1 VALQQTTRELW
12 AQQGPFEPYTIHGVP
27 QQNIPEIYI
36 KGAVW
41 NAQSTPPRYI
51 AQSSA
56 PEESGT
62 GTWFPIDFNEEHVC
76 WVEVRLQE
84 PAGSEAY
91 WQAFRIAG
99 EDLGLDITQGDVEI
113 HLQSTTLHSYR
124 ESVASSHL
132 SRASTPSIAS
142 VIRPRPSP
150 YQLGSR
156 DQEIAHSLAESLNIN
171 EPMSNTLTMEVPA
184 GTINPTTGHVDAD
197 DAALYRAI
205 GPDQPDPPSVSG
217 TERTTNIPFGWI
229 RPQGGGMPEPR
240 RYIYGGPP
248 AGPFG
253 PPGRGPPGGGPPGG
267 GPPGGGPPGGGPPG
281 GGPPRGGPF
290 GPPGGGPP
298 APIPVAPAVGG
309 RNDKLVGNTPLVFKG
324 ERSRAEEFITQWQL
338 YEGVNITNDLMRN
351 AYQRAML
358 FLTYIQGP
366 IVNEWVKGVNAWLR
380 GQIINQRWA
389 PHDERLWT
397 EVFDSFNRQ
406 FANVME
412 QEDAQAALAK
422 GLQLDKGDLDK
433 LITEFEQLVRHAGY
447 DVNQDL
453 VLRIF
458 TSALPNTMYE
468 YILRTLPQP
477 ATYEQWRAAA
487 IDQQRVYVHMR
498 NRADRFKTKK
508 PAPTNTWRPF
518 NSQWR
523 NPPRDK
529 NAMDTSPGRTRARVA
544 EAEDFLPGGNRYEQ
558 RVGGSREG
566 GYPRGPVQRDG
577 QRKVLTCFFCGKPGH
592 FARDCRQKQ
601 NNRGANSPPRNTQI
615 PTRARQVRQEDSNI
629 RVVDDRSVADDR
641 TPQQRANDW
650 LTSVANEHDDVKDIV
665 MQELWGKEDFQ
676 NA

>member
-12 AQQGPFEPYTIHGVP
+12 AQQGPFEHYTIHGVP

-41 NAQSTPPRYI
+41 NAQADPPRYV

-62 GTWFPIDFNEEHVC
+62 GTWFPVDFNEEHVC

-99 EDLGLDITQGDVEI
+99 QDLGLDITQGDVEL

-124 ESVASSHL
+124 ESVTSSHS
-132 SRASTPSIAS
+132 SRASTPSVPSI
-142 VIRPRPSP
+142 ILPRPSP
-150 YQLGSR
+150 HQPGSR
-156 DQEIAHSLAESLNIN
+156 DQEIAQTLAESLTIR

-184 GTINPTTGHVDAD
+184 GTINPVTGHVDAD
-197 DAALYRAI
+197 DAALFRAI

-217 TERTTNIPFGWI
+217 TERTTHVPFGWI
-229 RPQGGGMPEPR
+229 RPQGGRMPEPR
-240 RYIYGGPP
+240 RYIYGGGGGPP
-248 AGPFG
+248 GGNPPRGGPPGGPFG
-253 PPGRGPPGGGPPGG
+253 PPGGPFGPPGGGPPGG
-267 GPPGGGPPGGGPPG
+267 GPPAPI
-281 GGPPRGGPF
+281 
-290 GPPGGGPP
+290 PP
-298 APIPVAPAVGG
+298 APAVMGG
-309 RNDKLVGNTPLVFKG
+309 RNDKLVGNTPLIFKG
-324 ERSRAEEFITQWQL
+324 ERTRAEEFITQWQL

-366 IVNEWVKGVNAWLR
+366 TVNEWVKGVNAWLR
-380 GQIINQRWA
+380 GQIIHQGWA
-389 PHDERLWT
+389 PTDERLWA

-422 GLQLDKGDLDK
+422 GLQLEKGDLDK
-433 LITEFEQLVRHAGY
+433 LITEFEQLVRHANY
-447 DVNQDL
+447 DINQDL

-477 ATYEQWRAAA
+477 ATYEQWRSAA
-487 IDQQRVYVHMR
+487 IDQQKVYVHMR

-508 PAPTNTWRPF
+508 LPPITTWRPF
-518 NSQWR
+518 GNQWR
-523 NPPRDK
+523 NPQKDP

-592 FARDCRQKQ
+592 FARDCRQKR
-601 NNRGANSPPRNTQI
+601 NNQGPSGPPRNPQI
-615 PTRARQVRQEDSNI
+615 PTRARQVRQEESNI

-641 TPQQRANDW
+641 TPQQRATDW
-650 LTSVANEHDDVKDIV
+650 LTSVADEHDDVKDIV

>member
-12 AQQGPFEPYTIHGVP
+12 AQQGPFEHYTIHGVP
-27 QQNIPEIYI
+27 QQNIPDIYI

-41 NAQSTPPRYI
+41 NAQADPPRYV

-62 GTWFPIDFNEEHVC
+62 GTWFPVDFNEEHVC

-99 EDLGLDITQGDVEI
+99 QDLGLDITQGDVEL

-124 ESVASSHL
+124 ESVASSHS
-132 SRASTPSIAS
+132 SRESTPSVPSI
-142 VIRPRPSP
+142 ILPRPSP
-150 YQLGSR
+150 HQPGSR
-156 DQEIAHSLAESLNIN
+156 DQEIAHTLAESLTIH

-184 GTINPTTGHVDAD
+184 GTINPVTGHVDAD
-197 DAALYRAI
+197 DAALFRAI

-217 TERTTNIPFGWI
+217 TDRTTHVPFGWI
-229 RPQGGGMPEPR
+229 RPQGGRMPEPR
-240 RYIYGGPP
+240 RYIYGGVGPP
-248 AGPFG
+248 GGNPPRGGPPGGPFG
-253 PPGRGPPGGGPPGG
+253 PPGGPFGPPGGGPPGG
-267 GPPGGGPPGGGPPG
+267 GPPAPI
-281 GGPPRGGPF
+281 
-290 GPPGGGPP
+290 PP
-298 APIPVAPAVGG
+298 APAVMGG
-309 RNDKLVGNTPLVFKG
+309 RSDKLVGNTPLIFKG

-380 GQIINQRWA
+380 GQIIHQGWA
-389 PHDERLWT
+389 STDERLWA

-422 GLQLDKGDLDK
+422 GLQLEKGDLDK

-447 DVNQDL
+447 DINQDL

-468 YILRTLPQP
+468 YILRNLPQP
-477 ATYEQWRAAA
+477 ATYEQWRSAA
-487 IDQQRVYVHMR
+487 IDQQKVYVHMR

-508 PAPTNTWRPF
+508 LPPITTWRPF
-518 NSQWR
+518 GNQWR
-523 NPPRDK
+523 NPTKDP

-566 GYPRGPVQRDG
+566 GYPRGPVQKDG

-592 FARDCRQKQ
+592 FARDCRQKR
-601 NNRGANSPPRNTQI
+601 NNQGPSGPSRNYQA
-615 PTRARQVRQEDSNI
+615 PTRTRQIKQEESNI

-641 TPQQRANDW
+641 TPQQRATDW
-650 LTSVANEHDDVKDIV
+650 LTSVADEHDDVKDIV

>member
-12 AQQGPFEPYTIHGVP
+12 AQQGPFEHYTIHGVP

-41 NAQSTPPRYI
+41 NAQADPPRYV

-99 EDLGLDITQGDVEI
+99 QDLGLDITQGDVES
-113 HLQSTTLHSYR
+113 HLQATTLHSYR
-124 ESVASSHL
+124 ESIASSHS
-132 SRASTPSIAS
+132 SRASTPSVAS
-142 VIRPRPSP
+142 TIRPRPSP
-150 YQLGSR
+150 YQPGSR

-171 EPMSNTLTMEVPA
+171 DPMSNTLTMEVPA
-184 GTINPTTGHVDAD
+184 GTINPITGHVDAD
-197 DAALYRAI
+197 NAALFRAI
-205 GPDQPDPPSVSG
+205 GPDQPDPPSISG
-217 TERTTNIPFGWI
+217 TEGTTHVPFGWI
-229 RPQGGGMPEPR
+229 RPQGGGMPEHR
-240 RYIYGGPP
+240 RYIYGGGPP
-248 AGPFG
+248 PRGG
-253 PPGRGPPGGGPPGG
+253 PPGGPFGPPGGGPPGG

-281 GGPPRGGPF
+281 GGPPMPI
-290 GPPGGGPP
+290 PP
-298 APIPVAPAVGG
+298 APVVGGGG
-309 RNDKLVGNTPLVFKG
+309 RNDKLVGNTPLIFKG
-324 ERSRAEEFITQWQL
+324 ERNRAEEFITQWQL

-389 PHDERLWT
+389 PTDERLWV

-433 LITEFEQLVRHAGY
+433 LITEFEQLVRHARY

-453 VLRIF
+453 VLGIF
-458 TSALPNTMYE
+458 TSALPNAMYE

-477 ATYEQWRAAA
+477 ATYEQWRSAA

-498 NRADRFKTKK
+498 NRTDRFKTKK
-508 PAPTNTWRPF
+508 LPPITTWRPF
-518 NSQWR
+518 GNQWK
-523 NPPRDK
+523 NQRDP

-592 FARDCRQKQ
+592 FARDCRQKR
-601 NNRGANSPPRNTQI
+601 NNQGSSGPPRNAPI
-615 PTRARQVRQEDSNI
+615 PTRTRQVRQEDSNI

-641 TPQQRANDW
+641 TPQQRATDW
-650 LTSVANEHDDVKDIV
+650 LTSVADEHDDVKDIV

>member
-1 VALQQTTRELW
+1 VPSTR
-12 AQQGPFEPYTIHGVP
+12 
-27 QQNIPEIYI
+27 NI
-36 KGAVW
+36 
-41 NAQSTPPRYI
+41 
-51 AQSSA
+51 
-56 PEESGT
+56 
-62 GTWFPIDFNEEHVC
+62 NEERVC

-99 EDLGLDITQGDVEI
+99 QDLGLDITQGDVES
-113 HLQSTTLHSYR
+113 HLQATTLHSYR
-124 ESVASSHL
+124 ESIASSHS
-132 SRASTPSIAS
+132 SRASTPSVAS
-142 VIRPRPSP
+142 AIRPRPSP
-150 YQLGSR
+150 NHPGSR

-171 EPMSNTLTMEVPA
+171 DPMSNTLTMEVPA
-184 GTINPTTGHVDAD
+184 GTINPITGHVDAD
-197 DAALYRAI
+197 NAALFWAI
-205 GPDQPDPPSVSG
+205 GPDQPDPPSISG
-217 TERTTNIPFGWI
+217 TERTTHVPFGWI
-229 RPQGGGMPEPR
+229 RPQGGGMPGPR
-240 RYIYGGPP
+240 RYIY
-248 AGPFG
+248 
-253 PPGRGPPGGGPPGG
+253 GGGPPGG
-267 GPPGGGPPGGGPPG
+267 GPPGG
-281 GGPPRGGPF
+281 PF

-298 APIPVAPAVGG
+298 MPIPPAPAVGGGG
-309 RNDKLVGNTPLVFKG
+309 RNDKLVGNTPLIFKG
-324 ERSRAEEFITQWQL
+324 ERSKAEEFITQWQL

-366 IVNEWVKGVNAWLR
+366 VVNEWVKGVNAWLR
-380 GQIINQRWA
+380 GQIINQQWA
-389 PHDERLWT
+389 PTDERLWV
-397 EVFDSFNRQ
+397 EVFDSFNQQ

-422 GLQLDKGDLDK
+422 GLQLEKGDLDK

-447 DVNQDL
+447 DINQDL
-453 VLRIF
+453 VLQIF

-468 YILRTLPQP
+468 YILRNLRQP
-477 ATYEQWRAAA
+477 ATYEQWRSAA

-508 PAPTNTWRPF
+508 LPPITTWRPF
-518 NSQWR
+518 GNQWR
-523 NPPRDK
+523 TPPGNP

-566 GYPRGPVQRDG
+566 GYPRGPVQKDG

-592 FARDCRQKQ
+592 FARDCRQKR
-601 NNRGANSPPRNTQI
+601 NNQGPSGPPRNNQA
-615 PTRARQVRQEDSNI
+615 PMRARQIRQEESNI

-641 TPQQRANDW
+641 TPQQRATDW
-650 LTSVANEHDDVKDIV
+650 LTSVADEHDDVKDIV

>member
-12 AQQGPFEPYTIHGVP
+12 AQQGPFEHYTIHGVP

-41 NAQSTPPRYI
+41 NAQADPPRYV

-62 GTWFPIDFNEEHVC
+62 GTWFPVDFNEEHVC

-99 EDLGLDITQGDVEI
+99 QDLGLDITQGDVEL

-124 ESVASSHL
+124 ESVASSHS
-132 SRASTPSIAS
+132 SRASTPSVPSI
-142 VIRPRPSP
+142 ILPRPSP
-150 YQLGSR
+150 HQPGSR
-156 DQEIAHSLAESLNIN
+156 DQEIANTLAESLTIN

-184 GTINPTTGHVDAD
+184 GTINPVTGHVDAD

-217 TERTTNIPFGWI
+217 TDRTTHVPFGWI
-229 RPQGGGMPEPR
+229 RPQGGRMPEPR
-240 RYIYGGPP
+240 RYIYGGGGGPP
-248 AGPFG
+248 GGNPPRGGPPGGPFG
-253 PPGRGPPGGGPPGG
+253 PPGGPFGPPGGGPPGG
-267 GPPGGGPPGGGPPG
+267 GPPAPI
-281 GGPPRGGPF
+281 
-290 GPPGGGPP
+290 PP
-298 APIPVAPAVGG
+298 APVVMGG
-309 RNDKLVGNTPLVFKG
+309 RNDKLVGNTPLIFKG

-389 PHDERLWT
+389 PTDERLWI

-422 GLQLDKGDLDK
+422 GLQLEKGDLDK

-447 DVNQDL
+447 DINQDL

-468 YILRTLPQP
+468 YILRNLPQP
-477 ATYEQWRAAA
+477 ATYEQWRSAA

-508 PAPTNTWRPF
+508 LPPITTWRPF
-518 NSQWR
+518 GNQWR
-523 NPPRDK
+523 TPPGNP

-566 GYPRGPVQRDG
+566 GYPRGPVQKDG

-592 FARDCRQKQ
+592 FARDCRQKR
-601 NNRGANSPPRNTQI
+601 NNQGPSGPSRNYQT
-615 PTRARQVRQEDSNI
+615 PTRTRQIKQEESNI

-641 TPQQRANDW
+641 TPQQRATDW
-650 LTSVANEHDDVKDIV
+650 LTSVADEHDDVKDIV

>member
-12 AQQGPFEPYTIHGVP
+12 AQQGPFETYTIHGVP

-36 KGAVW
+36 KGAIW
-41 NAQSTPPRYI
+41 NAQADPPRYV

-62 GTWFPIDFNEEHVC
+62 GTWFPVDFNEEHVC

-99 EDLGLDITQGDVEI
+99 QDLGLDITQGDVEA
-113 HLQSTTLHSYR
+113 HLQTTTLTSYR
-124 ESVASSHL
+124 ESVASSHS
-132 SRASTPSIAS
+132 SRASTPSVPS
-142 VIRPRPSP
+142 DIRLRPSP
-150 YQLGSR
+150 YQPGSR
-156 DQEIAHSLAESLNIN
+156 DQEIAHTLAESLNIN
-171 EPMSNTLTMEVPA
+171 DPMSNTLTISAPA
-184 GTINPTTGHVDAD
+184 GTINQITGHVNDD
-197 DAALYRAI
+197 DAALFRAI
-205 GPDQPDPPSVSG
+205 GPDQPDPPSVGG
-217 TERTTNIPFGWI
+217 TDRTTQVPFGWI
-229 RPQGGGMPEPR
+229 RPQGGGMPDPR
-240 RYIYGGPP
+240 RYIYGG
-248 AGPFG
+248 GG
-253 PPGRGPPGGGPPGG
+253 PPGRGPPVGGPPGGPFGPPGGGPPGG
-267 GPPGGGPPGGGPPG
+267 GPPGGGPPAPI
-281 GGPPRGGPF
+281 
-290 GPPGGGPP
+290 PP
-298 APIPVAPAVGG
+298 APAVMGG
-309 RNDKLVGNTPLVFKG
+309 RSDKLVGNTPLIFKG

-380 GQIINQRWA
+380 GQIIHQRWA
-389 PHDERLWT
+389 PTDERLWA

-406 FANVME
+406 FANIME

-447 DVNQDL
+447 DINQDL

-477 ATYEQWRAAA
+477 ATYEQWWSAA
-487 IDQQRVYVHMR
+487 IDQQKVYVHMR

-508 PAPTNTWRPF
+508 LPPITTWRPF
-518 NSQWR
+518 GNQWR
-523 NPPRDK
+523 NPTKDP

-592 FARDCRQKQ
+592 FARDCRQKR
-601 NNRGANSPPRNTQI
+601 NNQGPSGPPRNTQV
-615 PTRARQVRQEDSNI
+615 PTRTRQIRQEESNI

-641 TPQQRANDW
+641 TPQQRATDW
-650 LTSVANEHDDVKDIV
+650 LTSVADEHDDVKDIV

>member
-12 AQQGPFEPYTIHGVP
+12 AQQGPFEHYTIHGVP

-41 NAQSTPPRYI
+41 NAQADPPRYV

-62 GTWFPIDFNEEHVC
+62 GTWFPVDFNEEHVC

-99 EDLGLDITQGDVEI
+99 QDLGLDITQADVET
-113 HLQSTTLHSYR
+113 HLQATTLQSYR
-124 ESVASSHL
+124 ESVASSHS
-132 SRASTPSIAS
+132 SRASTPSAPS
-142 VIRPRPSP
+142 VIHPRPSP
-150 YQLGSR
+150 HQPGSR
-156 DQEIAHSLAESLNIN
+156 DQEIARTLAESLNIN

-184 GTINPTTGHVDAD
+184 GTINPVTGHVDAD
-197 DAALYRAI
+197 DAALFRAI
-205 GPDQPDPPSVSG
+205 GPDQPDPPSVSE
-217 TERTTNIPFGWI
+217 TERTTHVPFGWL
-229 RPQGGGMPEPR
+229 RPQGGRMPEPR
-240 RYIYGGPP
+240 RYIYGG
-248 AGPFG
+248 
-253 PPGRGPPGGGPPGG
+253 GPPGGGPPGRPF
-267 GPPGGGPPGGGPPG
+267 GPP
-281 GGPPRGGPF
+281 GGPF

-298 APIPVAPAVGG
+298 MPIPPAPAVGGGG
-309 RNDKLVGNTPLVFKG
+309 RNDKLVGNTPLIFKG
-324 ERSRAEEFITQWQL
+324 ERSKAEEFITQWQL

-366 IVNEWVKGVNAWLR
+366 VVNEWVKGVNAWLR
-380 GQIINQRWA
+380 GQIIHQRWA
-389 PHDERLWT
+389 PTDERLWA

-406 FANVME
+406 FANIME

-447 DVNQDL
+447 DINQDL

-477 ATYEQWRAAA
+477 ATYEQWRSAA
-487 IDQQRVYVHMR
+487 IDQQKVYVHMR

-508 PAPTNTWRPF
+508 LPPITTWRPF
-518 NSQWR
+518 GNQWR
-523 NPPRDK
+523 NPTRDP

-592 FARDCRQKQ
+592 FARDCRQKR
-601 NNRGANSPPRNTQI
+601 NNQGPSGPPRSTQV
-615 PTRARQVRQEDSNI
+615 PTRTRQVRQEESNI

-641 TPQQRANDW
+641 TPQQRATDW
-650 LTSVANEHDDVKDIV
+650 LTGVADKHDDVKDIV

>member
-12 AQQGPFEPYTIHGVP
+12 AQQGPFEAYTIHGVP
-27 QQNIPEIYI
+27 QQNIPDIYI

-41 NAQSTPPRYI
+41 NAQADPPRYV

-62 GTWFPIDFNEEHVC
+62 GTWFPVDFNEEHVC

-99 EDLGLDITQGDVEI
+99 QDLGLDITQEDVET
-113 HLQSTTLHSYR
+113 HLQATTLNSYR
-124 ESVASSHL
+124 ESIASSHS
-132 SRASTPSIAS
+132 SRASTPSVPSI
-142 VIRPRPSP
+142 ILPRPSP
-150 YQLGSR
+150 YQPGSR
-156 DQEIAHSLAESLNIN
+156 DQEIAHTLAESLNIN

-184 GTINPTTGHVDAD
+184 GTINPVTGHVDAD
-197 DAALYRAI
+197 DAALFRAI

-217 TERTTNIPFGWI
+217 TDRTTHIPFGWI
-229 RPQGGGMPEPR
+229 RPQGGGMPDPR
-240 RYIYGGPP
+240 RYIYGG
-248 AGPFG
+248 GG
-253 PPGRGPPGGGPPGG
+253 PPGRGPPVGGPPGG
-267 GPPGGGPPGGGPPG
+267 PFGPLGGGPP
-281 GGPPRGGPF
+281 GGPF

-298 APIPVAPAVGG
+298 GGPPAPIPPAPVVGG
-309 RNDKLVGNTPLVFKG
+309 GGRSDKLVGNTPLIFKG
-324 ERSRAEEFITQWQL
+324 ERSKAEEFITQWQL

-380 GQIINQRWA
+380 GQIIHQRWA
-389 PHDERLWT
+389 PTDERLWV

-433 LITEFEQLVRHAGY
+433 LITEFEQLVRHAQY

-458 TSALPNTMYE
+458 TSALPNAMYE

-498 NRADRFKTKK
+498 NRTDRFKTKK
-508 PAPTNTWRPF
+508 LPPITTWRPF
-518 NSQWR
+518 GNQWK
-523 NPPRDK
+523 NPQRDP
-529 NAMDTSPGRTRARVA
+529 NAMDTSPGRTQARVA

-592 FARDCRQKQ
+592 FARDCRQKR
-601 NNRGANSPPRNTQI
+601 NNQGSNGPPRNNQV
-615 PTRARQVRQEDSNI
+615 PTRARQIRQEENNI

-650 LTSVANEHDDVKDIV
+650 LTSVADEHDDVKDIV

>member
-12 AQQGPFEPYTIHGVP
+12 AQQGPFEHYTIHGVP

-41 NAQSTPPRYI
+41 NAQANPPRYV

-62 GTWFPIDFNEEHVC
+62 GTWFPVDFNEEHVC

-99 EDLGLDITQGDVEI
+99 QDLGLDITQGDVEN
-113 HLQSTTLHSYR
+113 HLQATTLHSYR
-124 ESVASSHL
+124 ESIASSHS
-132 SRASTPSIAS
+132 SRASTPSVAS
-142 VIRPRPSP
+142 AIRPRPSP
-150 YQLGSR
+150 YQPGSR

-171 EPMSNTLTMEVPA
+171 DPMSNTLTMEVPA
-184 GTINPTTGHVDAD
+184 GTINPVTGHVDAD
-197 DAALYRAI
+197 DAALFRAI
-205 GPDQPDPPSVSG
+205 GPDQPDPPSISG
-217 TERTTNIPFGWI
+217 TEGTTHVPFGWI

-240 RYIYGGPP
+240 RYIYGG
-248 AGPFG
+248 
-253 PPGRGPPGGGPPGG
+253 GPPGGGPPGG
-267 GPPGGGPPGGGPPG
+267 GPPMPL
-281 GGPPRGGPF
+281 
-290 GPPGGGPP
+290 PP
-298 APIPVAPAVGG
+298 APAIGGGG
-309 RNDKLVGNTPLVFKG
+309 RNDKLVGNTPLIFKG
-324 ERSRAEEFITQWQL
+324 ERSKAEEFITQWQL

-389 PHDERLWT
+389 PTDERLWV

-422 GLQLDKGDLDK
+422 GLQLEKGDLDK

-447 DVNQDL
+447 DINQDL

-468 YILRTLPQP
+468 YILRTLRQP
-477 ATYEQWRAAA
+477 ATYEQWRTAA
-487 IDQQRVYVHMR
+487 IDQQKVYVHMR

-508 PAPTNTWRPF
+508 LPPITTWRPF
-518 NSQWR
+518 GNQWK
-523 NPPRDK
+523 NPQQNP

-544 EAEDFLPGGNRYEQ
+544 EADDFLPGGNRYEQ

-566 GYPRGPVQRDG
+566 GYPRGPVQKDG

-592 FARDCRQKQ
+592 FARDCRQKR
-601 NNRGANSPPRNTQI
+601 NNQGPSGPPRNTQ
-615 PTRARQVRQEDSNI
+615 PMRARQICQEESNI

-641 TPQQRANDW
+641 TPQQCANDW
-650 LTSVANEHDDVKDIV
+650 LTSVADEHDDVKDIV

>member
-12 AQQGPFEPYTIHGVP
+12 AQQGPFEHYTIHGVP
-27 QQNIPEIYI
+27 QQNIPGIYI

-41 NAQSTPPRYI
+41 NAQADPPRYV

-62 GTWFPIDFNEEHVC
+62 GTWFPVDFNEEHVC

-99 EDLGLDITQGDVEI
+99 QDLGLDITQGDVEL

-124 ESVASSHL
+124 ESVASSHS
-132 SRASTPSIAS
+132 SRASTPSEPSI
-142 VIRPRPSP
+142 ILPRPSP
-150 YQLGSR
+150 HQPGSR
-156 DQEIAHSLAESLNIN
+156 DQEIAHTLAESLTIH

-184 GTINPTTGHVDAD
+184 GTINPVTGHVDAD
-197 DAALYRAI
+197 DAALFRAI

-217 TERTTNIPFGWI
+217 TDRTTHVPFGWI
-229 RPQGGGMPEPR
+229 RPQGGRMPEPR
-240 RYIYGGPP
+240 RYIYG
-248 AGPFG
+248 
-253 PPGRGPPGGGPPGG
+253 GGGPPGG
-267 GPPGGGPPGGGPPG
+267 GPPGGPFRPPGGGPP
-281 GGPPRGGPF
+281 GGPF

-298 APIPVAPAVGG
+298 APIPPAPVVAGG
-309 RNDKLVGNTPLVFKG
+309 RNDKLVGNTPLIFKG

-389 PHDERLWT
+389 PTDERLWI

-422 GLQLDKGDLDK
+422 GLQLEKGDLDK

-447 DVNQDL
+447 DINQDL

-468 YILRTLPQP
+468 YILRNLPQP
-477 ATYEQWRAAA
+477 ATYEQWRSAA

-508 PAPTNTWRPF
+508 LPPITTWRPF
-518 NSQWR
+518 GNQWR
-523 NPPRDK
+523 TPPGNP

-566 GYPRGPVQRDG
+566 GYPRGPVQKDG

-592 FARDCRQKQ
+592 FARDCRQKR
-601 NNRGANSPPRNTQI
+601 NNQGPSGPSRNTQA
-615 PTRARQVRQEDSNI
+615 PMRARQIRQEESNI

-641 TPQQRANDW
+641 TPQQRATDW
-650 LTSVANEHDDVKDIV
+650 LTSVADEHDDVKDIV

>member
-12 AQQGPFEPYTIHGVP
+12 AQQGPFETYTIHGVP
-27 QQNIPEIYI
+27 QQNIPEVYL
-36 KGAVW
+36 KGAIW
-41 NAQSTPPRYI
+41 NAQADPPRYV

-62 GTWFPIDFNEEHVC
+62 GTWFPVDFNEEHVC

-99 EDLGLDITQGDVEI
+99 QDLGLDITQGDVEA
-113 HLQSTTLHSYR
+113 HLQTTTLNSYR
-124 ESVASSHL
+124 ESVASSHS
-132 SRASTPSIAS
+132 SRASTPSVPS

-150 YQLGSR
+150 YQPGSR
-156 DQEIAHSLAESLNIN
+156 DQEIAHTLAESLNIN
-171 EPMSNTLTMEVPA
+171 DPMSNTLTMEVPA
-184 GTINPTTGHVDAD
+184 GTINPVTGHVNDD
-197 DAALYRAI
+197 DAALFRAI
-205 GPDQPDPPSVSG
+205 GPDQPDPPSVGG
-217 TERTTNIPFGWI
+217 TDRTTHVPFGWI
-229 RPQGGGMPEPR
+229 RPQGGRMPEPR
-240 RYIYGGPP
+240 RYIYGG
-248 AGPFG
+248 GG
-253 PPGRGPPGGGPPGG
+253 PPGGPFGPPGGGPPG
-267 GPPGGGPPGGGPPG
+267 
-281 GGPPRGGPF
+281 RPF

-298 APIPVAPAVGG
+298 APIPPAPVVMGG
-309 RNDKLVGNTPLVFKG
+309 RNDKLVGNTPLIFKG

-389 PHDERLWT
+389 PTDERLWI

-422 GLQLDKGDLDK
+422 GLQLEKGDLDK

-447 DVNQDL
+447 DINQDL

-468 YILRTLPQP
+468 YILRNLPQP
-477 ATYEQWRAAA
+477 ATYEQWRSAA

-508 PAPTNTWRPF
+508 LPPITTWRPF
-518 NSQWR
+518 GNQWR
-523 NPPRDK
+523 TPAGNP

-566 GYPRGPVQRDG
+566 GYPRGPVQKDG

-592 FARDCRQKQ
+592 FARDCRQKR
-601 NNRGANSPPRNTQI
+601 NNQGPSGPSRNTQA
-615 PTRARQVRQEDSNI
+615 PMRARQIRQEESNI

-641 TPQQRANDW
+641 TPQQRATDW
-650 LTSVANEHDDVKDIV
+650 LTSVADEHDDVKDIV

>member
-12 AQQGPFEPYTIHGVP
+12 AQQGPFEQYTIHGVP
-27 QQNIPEIYI
+27 QQNIPAIYI

-41 NAQSTPPRYI
+41 NAQADPPRYI

-62 GTWFPIDFNEEHVC
+62 GTWFPVDFNEEHVC

-99 EDLGLDITQGDVEI
+99 QDLGLDITQGDVET
-113 HLQSTTLHSYR
+113 HLQDTTLNSYR
-124 ESVASSHL
+124 ESVASSHS
-132 SRASTPSIAS
+132 SRASTPSVAS
-142 VIRPRPSP
+142 AIRPRPSP
-150 YQLGSR
+150 YQPGSR

-171 EPMSNTLTMEVPA
+171 DPMSNTLTMEVPA
-184 GTINPTTGHVDAD
+184 GTINPVTGHVDAD
-197 DAALYRAI
+197 EAALFQAI
-205 GPDQPDPPSVSG
+205 GPDQPDPPSVGG
-217 TERTTNIPFGWI
+217 TDHTTHVPFGWI
-229 RPQGGGMPEPR
+229 RPQSGRMPEPG
-240 RYIYGGPP
+240 RYIYGGE
-248 AGPFG
+248 GG
-253 PPGRGPPGGGPPGG
+253 PPGGGPPRRGPPGGPFRPPGGPFGPPGGGPPGG
-267 GPPGGGPPGGGPPG
+267 GPPVPI
-281 GGPPRGGPF
+281 
-290 GPPGGGPP
+290 PP
-298 APIPVAPAVGG
+298 APATGG
-309 RNDKLVGNTPLVFKG
+309 RSDKLVGNTPLIFKG

-380 GQIINQRWA
+380 GQIIHQRWA
-389 PHDERLWT
+389 PTDERLWV

-406 FANVME
+406 FANIME

-447 DVNQDL
+447 DINQDL

-477 ATYEQWRAAA
+477 ATYEQWRSAA
-487 IDQQRVYVHMR
+487 IDQQKVYVHMR
-498 NRADRFKTKK
+498 NRADHFKTKK
-508 PAPTNTWRPF
+508 LPPITTWRPF
-518 NSQWR
+518 GNQWR
-523 NPPRDK
+523 NPTRDP

-558 RVGGSREG
+558 RVGGSRER
-566 GYPRGPVQRDG
+566 GYPRGPVQKDG

-592 FARDCRQKQ
+592 FARDCRQKR
-601 NNRGANSPPRNTQI
+601 NNQGPSGPPRNNQA
-615 PTRARQVRQEDSNI
+615 PMRARQIRQEESNI

-641 TPQQRANDW
+641 TPQQRATDW
-650 LTSVANEHDDVKDIV
+650 LTSVADEHDDVKDIV

>member
-1 VALQQTTRELW
+1 VALQQTTQELW

-41 NAQSTPPRYI
+41 NAQADPPRYV

-62 GTWFPIDFNEEHVC
+62 GTWFPVDFNEEHVC
-76 WVEVRLQE
+76 WVEVRLLE
-84 PAGSEAY
+84 PAGIEAY

-99 EDLGLDITQGDVEI
+99 QDLGLDITQGDVEA
-113 HLQSTTLHSYR
+113 HLQTTTLTSYR
-124 ESVASSHL
+124 ESVASSHS
-132 SRASTPSIAS
+132 SRASTPSVPS
-142 VIRPRPSP
+142 DIRLRPSP
-150 YQLGSR
+150 YQPGSR
-156 DQEIAHSLAESLNIN
+156 DQEIAHTLAESLTIN
-171 EPMSNTLTMEVPA
+171 DPMSNTLTMEVPA
-184 GTINPTTGHVDAD
+184 GTINPTTGHVNDD
-197 DAALYRAI
+197 DAALFRAI
-205 GPDQPDPPSVSG
+205 GPDQPDPPSVGG
-217 TERTTNIPFGWI
+217 TDHTTHVPFGWI
-229 RPQGGGMPEPR
+229 RPQSGRMPEPR
-240 RYIYGGPP
+240 RYIYGGGGGPP
-248 AGPFG
+248 QGG
-253 PPGRGPPGGGPPGG
+253 PPGGPFRPPGGGPFGPPGGGPPGG
-267 GPPGGGPPGGGPPG
+267 GPPMPI
-281 GGPPRGGPF
+281 
-290 GPPGGGPP
+290 PP
-298 APIPVAPAVGG
+298 APAMGG
-309 RNDKLVGNTPLVFKG
+309 RSDKLVGNTPLIFKG

-389 PHDERLWT
+389 PTDERLWI

-422 GLQLDKGDLDK
+422 GLQLEKGDLDK

-447 DVNQDL
+447 DINQDL

-477 ATYEQWRAAA
+477 ATYEQWRTAA

-508 PAPTNTWRPF
+508 LPPITTWRPF
-518 NSQWR
+518 GNQWK
-523 NPPRDK
+523 NPQRGPND
-529 NAMDTSPGRTRARVA
+529 MDTSPGQTRARVA

-566 GYPRGPVQRDG
+566 GYPRGPVQKDG

-592 FARDCRQKQ
+592 FARDCRQKR
-601 NNRGANSPPRNTQI
+601 NNQGPSGPPRNTQM
-615 PTRARQVRQEDSNI
+615 PMRARQIRQEESNI

-650 LTSVANEHDDVKDIV
+650 LTGVADEHDDVKDIV

>member
-12 AQQGPFEPYTIHGVP
+12 AQQGPFEQYTIHGVP

-41 NAQSTPPRYI
+41 NAQANPPRYV

-62 GTWFPIDFNEEHVC
+62 GTWFPVDFNEEHVC

-91 WQAFRIAG
+91 WQVFRIAG
-99 EDLGLDITQGDVEI
+99 QDLGLDITQEDVET
-113 HLQSTTLHSYR
+113 HLQTTTLNSYR
-124 ESVASSHL
+124 ESVASSHS
-132 SRASTPSIAS
+132 SRASTPSEPSI
-142 VIRPRPSP
+142 IRARPSP
-150 YQLGSR
+150 FLPGSR
-156 DQEIAHSLAESLNIN
+156 DQEIAASLAESLNIDAR
-171 EPMSNTLTMEVPA
+171 MSNTLTMEVPA
-184 GTINPTTGHVDAD
+184 GTINPTTGHVDDD
-197 DAALYRAI
+197 DAALFRAI
-205 GPDQPDPPSVSG
+205 GPDQPDPPSIGG
-217 TERTTNIPFGWI
+217 TDRTTHVPFGWI
-229 RPQGGGMPEPR
+229 RPQGGGMPEHR
-240 RYIYGGPP
+240 RYIYGGLPG
-248 AGPFG
+248 GPFG
-253 PPGRGPPGGGPPGG
+253 PPGRGPPGGGPPM
-267 GPPGGGPPGGGPPG
+267 PI
-281 GGPPRGGPF
+281 
-290 GPPGGGPP
+290 PP
-298 APIPVAPAVGG
+298 APIIPGG
-309 RNDKLVGNTPLVFKG
+309 RNDKLVGNTPLIFKG
-324 ERSRAEEFITQWQL
+324 DRSRAEEFITQWQL

-366 IVNEWVKGVNAWLR
+366 VVNEWVKGVNAWLR
-380 GQIINQRWA
+380 GQIIHQRWA
-389 PHDERLWT
+389 PTDERLWV
-397 EVFDSFNRQ
+397 EVFNSFNRQ
-406 FANVME
+406 FANIME

-422 GLQLDKGDLDK
+422 GLQLERGDLDK
-433 LITEFEQLVRHAGY
+433 LVTEFEQLVRHAGY
-447 DVNQDL
+447 DINQDL

-477 ATYEQWRAAA
+477 ATYEQWRTAA
-487 IDQQRVYVHMR
+487 IDQQRVYVHMK

-508 PAPTNTWRPF
+508 MPPITTWRPF
-518 NSQWR
+518 NNQWK
-523 NPPRDK
+523 NPQRDP
-529 NAMDTSPGRTRARVA
+529 NAMDTSPGRTRAQVA

-592 FARDCRQKQ
+592 FARDCRQKR
-601 NNRGANSPPRNTQI
+601 NNQGPSGPPRNTQI
-615 PTRARQVRQEDSNI
+615 PTRTRQIRQEESNI

-641 TPQQRANDW
+641 TPQQRATDW
-650 LTSVANEHDDVKDIV
+650 LTSVADEHDDVKDIV

>member
-12 AQQGPFEPYTIHGVP
+12 AQQGPFEHYTIHGVP

-41 NAQSTPPRYI
+41 NAQADPPRYV

-62 GTWFPIDFNEEHVC
+62 GTWFPVDFNEEHVC

-99 EDLGLDITQGDVEI
+99 QDLGLDITQGDVEL

-124 ESVASSHL
+124 ESVASSHS
-132 SRASTPSIAS
+132 SRASTPSVPSI
-142 VIRPRPSP
+142 ILPRPSP
-150 YQLGSR
+150 HQPGSR
-156 DQEIAHSLAESLNIN
+156 DQEIARTLAESLTIHD
-171 EPMSNTLTMEVPA
+171 PMSNTLTMEVPA
-184 GTINPTTGHVDAD
+184 GTINPVTGHVNAD
-197 DAALYRAI
+197 DAALFRAI
-205 GPDQPDPPSVSG
+205 GPDQPDPPSISG
-217 TERTTNIPFGWI
+217 TDRTTHVPFGWI
-229 RPQGGGMPEPR
+229 RPQGGRMPEPG
-240 RYIYGGPP
+240 RYIYGG
-248 AGPFG
+248 GGG
-253 PPGRGPPGGGPPGG
+253 PPGGGPPQGGPPGGPFRPPGIPFGPPGGGPPGG
-267 GPPGGGPPGGGPPG
+267 GPPAPI
-281 GGPPRGGPF
+281 
-290 GPPGGGPP
+290 PP
-298 APIPVAPAVGG
+298 APAVMGG
-309 RNDKLVGNTPLVFKG
+309 RNDKLVGNTPLIFKG
-324 ERSRAEEFITQWQL
+324 ERSKAEEFITQWQL

-366 IVNEWVKGVNAWLR
+366 VVNEWVKGVNAWLR
-380 GQIINQRWA
+380 GQIIHEGWA
-389 PHDERLWT
+389 PTDERLWA

-422 GLQLDKGDLDK
+422 GLQLEKGDLDK

-447 DVNQDL
+447 DINQDL

-468 YILRTLPQP
+468 YILRNLPQP
-477 ATYEQWRAAA
+477 ATYEQWRSAA
-487 IDQQRVYVHMR
+487 IDQQKVYVHMR

-508 PAPTNTWRPF
+508 LPPITTWRPF
-518 NSQWR
+518 GNQWR
-523 NPPRDK
+523 NPTKDP

-592 FARDCRQKQ
+592 FARDCRQKR
-601 NNRGANSPPRNTQI
+601 NNQGPSGPPRNTQV
-615 PTRARQVRQEDSNI
+615 PTRARQVRQEESNI

-641 TPQQRANDW
+641 TPQQRATDW
-650 LTSVANEHDDVKDIV
+650 LTSVADEHDDVKDIV

>member
-12 AQQGPFEPYTIHGVP
+12 AQQGPFEHYTIHGVP
-27 QQNIPEIYI
+27 QQNIPAIYI

-41 NAQSTPPRYI
+41 NAQADPPRYV

-62 GTWFPIDFNEEHVC
+62 GTWFPVDFNEEHVC

-99 EDLGLDITQGDVEI
+99 QDLGLDITQGDVEL

-124 ESVASSHL
+124 ESVASSHS
-132 SRASTPSIAS
+132 SRASTPSVPSI
-142 VIRPRPSP
+142 ILPRPSP
-150 YQLGSR
+150 HQPGSR
-156 DQEIAHSLAESLNIN
+156 DQEIAHTLAESLTIH

-184 GTINPTTGHVDAD
+184 GTINPVTGHVDAD
-197 DAALYRAI
+197 DAALFRAI

-217 TERTTNIPFGWI
+217 TDRTTHVPFGWI
-229 RPQGGGMPEPR
+229 RPQGGRMPEPR
-240 RYIYGGPP
+240 RYIYGG
-248 AGPFG
+248 GGG
-253 PPGRGPPGGGPPGG
+253 PPGGNPPRGGPPGGPFGPPGGGPPGG
-267 GPPGGGPPGGGPPG
+267 GPPAPI
-281 GGPPRGGPF
+281 
-290 GPPGGGPP
+290 PP
-298 APIPVAPAVGG
+298 APAVMGG
-309 RNDKLVGNTPLVFKG
+309 RNDKLVGNTPLIFKG
-324 ERSRAEEFITQWQL
+324 ERSKAEEFITQWQL

-380 GQIINQRWA
+380 GQIIHQGWA
-389 PHDERLWT
+389 PTDERLWA

-433 LITEFEQLVRHAGY
+433 LITEFEQLVRHANY
-447 DVNQDL
+447 DINQDL

-477 ATYEQWRAAA
+477 ATYEQWRSAA
-487 IDQQRVYVHMR
+487 IDQQKVYVHMR

-508 PAPTNTWRPF
+508 LPPVTTWRPF
-518 NSQWR
+518 GNQWR
-523 NPPRDK
+523 NPQKDP

-601 NNRGANSPPRNTQI
+601 NNRVSNGPPRNTQI
-615 PTRARQVRQEDSNI
+615 PTRTRQVRQEDSNI

-641 TPQQRANDW
+641 TPQQRATDW
-650 LTSVANEHDDVKDIV
+650 LTSVADEHDDVKDIV

>member
-12 AQQGPFEPYTIHGVP
+12 AQQGPFEHYTIHGVP

-36 KGAVW
+36 KGTVW
-41 NAQSTPPRYI
+41 NAQADPPRYV

-62 GTWFPIDFNEEHVC
+62 GTWFPVDFNEEHVC

-99 EDLGLDITQGDVEI
+99 QDLGLDITQGDVET
-113 HLQSTTLHSYR
+113 HLQTTTLNSYR
-124 ESVASSHL
+124 ESVASSHS
-132 SRASTPSIAS
+132 SRASTPSEPSI
-142 VIRPRPSP
+142 IRLRPSP
-150 YQLGSR
+150 YQPGSR
-156 DQEIAHSLAESLNIN
+156 DQEIAHTLAESLNIN
-171 EPMSNTLTMEVPA
+171 EPMSNTLTMEAPA
-184 GTINPTTGHVDAD
+184 GTINPITGHVDAD
-197 DAALYRAI
+197 DAALFRAI

-217 TERTTNIPFGWI
+217 TERTTHIPFGWI
-229 RPQGGGMPEPR
+229 RPQGGGMPDPR
-240 RYIYGGPP
+240 RYIYGG
-248 AGPFG
+248 GG
-253 PPGRGPPGGGPPGG
+253 PPGRGPPAGGPP
-267 GPPGGGPPGGGPPG
+267 
-281 GGPPRGGPF
+281 GGPF

-298 APIPVAPAVGG
+298 GGPFGPPGGPPAPIPPAPVVGG
-309 RNDKLVGNTPLVFKG
+309 GGRSDKLVGNTPLIFKG

-338 YEGVNITNDLMRN
+338 YEGVNITNELMRN

-389 PHDERLWT
+389 PTDERLWT

-433 LITEFEQLVRHAGY
+433 LITEFEQLVRHARY

-458 TSALPNTMYE
+458 TSALPNAMYE

-498 NRADRFKTKK
+498 NRTDRFKTKK
-508 PAPTNTWRPF
+508 LPPVTTWRPF
-518 NSQWR
+518 GNQWK
-523 NPPRDK
+523 NPQRDP

-558 RVGGSREG
+558 QVGGSREG

-601 NNRGANSPPRNTQI
+601 NNRGSNGPPRNAQI
-615 PTRARQVRQEDSNI
+615 PTRTRQVRQEDSNI

-641 TPQQRANDW
+641 TPQQRATDW
-650 LTSVANEHDDVKDIV
+650 LTSVADEHDDVKDIV

>member
-36 KGAVW
+36 KGAIW
-41 NAQSTPPRYI
+41 NAQADPPRYV

-62 GTWFPIDFNEEHVC
+62 GTWFPVDFNEEHVC

-99 EDLGLDITQGDVEI
+99 QDLGLDITQGDVEE
-113 HLQSTTLHSYR
+113 HLQATTLHSYR
-124 ESVASSHL
+124 ESIASSHS
-132 SRASTPSIAS
+132 SRASTPSVAS

-150 YQLGSR
+150 NHPGSR
-156 DQEIAHSLAESLNIN
+156 DQEIARSLAESLNIN
-171 EPMSNTLTMEVPA
+171 DPMSNTLTMEVPA
-184 GTINPTTGHVDAD
+184 GTINPVTGHVDAD
-197 DAALYRAI
+197 DAALFRAI
-205 GPDQPDPPSVSG
+205 GPDQPDPPSISG
-217 TERTTNIPFGWI
+217 TEGTTHVPFGWI
-229 RPQGGGMPEPR
+229 RPQGGGMPGPR
-240 RYIYGGPP
+240 RYIYGG
-248 AGPFG
+248 G
-253 PPGRGPPGGGPPGG
+253 PPPPGGGPP
-267 GPPGGGPPGGGPPG
+267 
-281 GGPPRGGPF
+281 GGPF

-298 APIPVAPAVGG
+298 MPIPPAPVVGGGG
-309 RNDKLVGNTPLVFKG
+309 RNDKLVGNTPLIFKG
-324 ERSRAEEFITQWQL
+324 ERSKAEEFITQWQL

-389 PHDERLWT
+389 PTDERLWV

-422 GLQLDKGDLDK
+422 GLQLEKGDLDK

-447 DVNQDL
+447 DINQDL

-468 YILRTLPQP
+468 YILRNLRQP
-477 ATYEQWRAAA
+477 ATYEQWRSAA

-508 PAPTNTWRPF
+508 LPPITTWRPF
-518 NSQWR
+518 GNQWR
-523 NPPRDK
+523 TPPGNP

-566 GYPRGPVQRDG
+566 GYPRGPVQKDG

-592 FARDCRQKQ
+592 FARDCRQKR
-601 NNRGANSPPRNTQI
+601 NNQGPSGPPRNNQA
-615 PTRARQVRQEDSNI
+615 PMRARQIRQEESNI

-641 TPQQRANDW
+641 TPQQRATDW
-650 LTSVANEHDDVKDIV
+650 LTSVADEHDDVKDIV

>member
-12 AQQGPFEPYTIHGVP
+12 AQQGPFEHYTIHGVP

-41 NAQSTPPRYI
+41 NAQADPPRYV

-62 GTWFPIDFNEEHVC
+62 GTWFPVDFNEEHVC

-99 EDLGLDITQGDVEI
+99 QDLGLDITQGDVEL

-124 ESVASSHL
+124 ESVTSSHS
-132 SRASTPSIAS
+132 SRASTPSVPSI
-142 VIRPRPSP
+142 ILPRPSP
-150 YQLGSR
+150 HQPGSR
-156 DQEIAHSLAESLNIN
+156 DQEIAHTLAESLTIHD
-171 EPMSNTLTMEVPA
+171 PMSNTLTVEVPA
-184 GTINPTTGHVDAD
+184 GTINPVTGHVDAD
-197 DAALYRAI
+197 DAALFRAI

-217 TERTTNIPFGWI
+217 TDRTTHIPFGWL
-229 RPQGGGMPEPR
+229 RPQSGRMPEPR
-240 RYIYGGPP
+240 RYIYGGGGPP
-248 AGPFG
+248 GGNPPRGGPPGGPFG
-253 PPGRGPPGGGPPGG
+253 PPGGPFGPPGGGPPGG
-267 GPPGGGPPGGGPPG
+267 GPPAPI
-281 GGPPRGGPF
+281 
-290 GPPGGGPP
+290 PP
-298 APIPVAPAVGG
+298 APAVMGG
-309 RNDKLVGNTPLVFKG
+309 RSDKLVGNTPLIFKG
-324 ERSRAEEFITQWQL
+324 ERSKAEEFITQWQL

-380 GQIINQRWA
+380 GQIIHQGWA
-389 PHDERLWT
+389 PTDERLWA

-412 QEDAQAALAK
+412 QEEAQAALAK
-422 GLQLDKGDLDK
+422 GLQLEKGDLDK

-447 DVNQDL
+447 DINQDL

-468 YILRTLPQP
+468 YILRNLPQP
-477 ATYEQWRAAA
+477 ATYEQWRSAA
-487 IDQQRVYVHMR
+487 IDQQKVYVHMR

-508 PAPTNTWRPF
+508 LPPITTWRPF
-518 NSQWR
+518 GNQWR
-523 NPPRDK
+523 NPTKDP

-592 FARDCRQKQ
+592 FARDCRQKR
-601 NNRGANSPPRNTQI
+601 NNQSPSGPPRNTQV
-615 PTRARQVRQEDSNI
+615 PTRARQVRQEESNI

-641 TPQQRANDW
+641 TPQQRATDW
-650 LTSVANEHDDVKDIV
+650 LTSVADKHDDVKDIV

>member
-1 VALQQTTRELW
+1 
-12 AQQGPFEPYTIHGVP
+12 
-27 QQNIPEIYI
+27 
-36 KGAVW
+36 
-41 NAQSTPPRYI
+41 
-51 AQSSA
+51 
-56 PEESGT
+56 
-62 GTWFPIDFNEEHVC
+62 VC

-99 EDLGLDITQGDVEI
+99 QDLGLDITQGDVEA
-113 HLQSTTLHSYR
+113 HLQTTTLTSYR
-124 ESVASSHL
+124 ESVASSHS
-132 SRASTPSIAS
+132 SRASTPSVPS
-142 VIRPRPSP
+142 DIRPRPSP
-150 YQLGSR
+150 YQPGSR
-156 DQEIAHSLAESLNIN
+156 DQEIARTLAESLNIDD
-171 EPMSNTLTMEVPA
+171 PMSNTLTINAPA
-184 GTINPTTGHVDAD
+184 GTINQITGHVNDD
-197 DAALYRAI
+197 DAALFRAI
-205 GPDQPDPPSVSG
+205 GPGQPDPPSVGG
-217 TERTTNIPFGWI
+217 TDRTTHVPFGWI
-229 RPQGGGMPEPR
+229 RPQGERMPEPR
-240 RYIYGGPP
+240 RYIYGGGGPP
-248 AGPFG
+248 GGNPPRGGPPGGPFG
-253 PPGRGPPGGGPPGG
+253 PPGGPFGPPGGGPPGG
-267 GPPGGGPPGGGPPG
+267 GPPAPI
-281 GGPPRGGPF
+281 
-290 GPPGGGPP
+290 PP
-298 APIPVAPAVGG
+298 APAVMGG
-309 RNDKLVGNTPLVFKG
+309 RSDKLVGNTPLIFKG

-358 FLTYIQGP
+358 FLTYIHGP

-380 GQIINQRWA
+380 GQIIHQRWA
-389 PHDERLWT
+389 PTDERLWA

-433 LITEFEQLVRHAGY
+433 LITEFEQLVRHTGY
-447 DVNQDL
+447 DINQDL

-477 ATYEQWRAAA
+477 ATYEQWRSAA
-487 IDQQRVYVHMR
+487 IDQQKVYVHMR

-508 PAPTNTWRPF
+508 LPPITTWRPF
-518 NSQWR
+518 GNQWK
-523 NPPRDK
+523 NPQRGPND
-529 NAMDTSPGRTRARVA
+529 MDTSPGRTRAQVA

-566 GYPRGPVQRDG
+566 GYPRGPIQRDG

-601 NNRGANSPPRNTQI
+601 NNRGSNGPPRNTQI
-615 PTRARQVRQEDSNI
+615 PTRTRQVRQEDSNI

-650 LTSVANEHDDVKDIV
+650 LTSVADEHDDVKDIV

>member
-12 AQQGPFEPYTIHGVP
+12 AQQGPFEHYTIHGVP

-41 NAQSTPPRYI
+41 NAQADPPRYV

-62 GTWFPIDFNEEHVC
+62 GTWFPVDFNEEHVC

-99 EDLGLDITQGDVEI
+99 QDLGLDITQGDVEL

-124 ESVASSHL
+124 ESVASSHS
-132 SRASTPSIAS
+132 SRASTPSVPSI
-142 VIRPRPSP
+142 ILPRPSP
-150 YQLGSR
+150 HQPGSR
-156 DQEIAHSLAESLNIN
+156 DQEIAHTLAESLTIH

-184 GTINPTTGHVDAD
+184 GTINPVTGHVDAD
-197 DAALYRAI
+197 DAALFRAI

-217 TERTTNIPFGWI
+217 TDHTTHVPFGWI
-229 RPQGGGMPEPR
+229 RPQGGRMPEPR
-240 RYIYGGPP
+240 RYIYGG
-248 AGPFG
+248 GGG
-253 PPGRGPPGGGPPGG
+253 PPGGNPPRRGPPGGPFGPPGGGPPGG
-267 GPPGGGPPGGGPPG
+267 GPPAPI
-281 GGPPRGGPF
+281 
-290 GPPGGGPP
+290 PP
-298 APIPVAPAVGG
+298 APAVMGG
-309 RNDKLVGNTPLVFKG
+309 RSDKLVGNTPLIFKG

-380 GQIINQRWA
+380 GQIIHQGWA
-389 PHDERLWT
+389 PTDERLWA

-422 GLQLDKGDLDK
+422 GLQLEKGDLDK

-447 DVNQDL
+447 DINQDL

-468 YILRTLPQP
+468 YILRNLPQP
-477 ATYEQWRAAA
+477 ATYEQWRSAA
-487 IDQQRVYVHMR
+487 IDQQKVYVHMR

-508 PAPTNTWRPF
+508 LPPITTWRPF
-518 NSQWR
+518 GNQWR
-523 NPPRDK
+523 NPPKDP

-592 FARDCRQKQ
+592 FARDCRQKR
-601 NNRGANSPPRNTQI
+601 NNQGTSGPPRNTQV
-615 PTRARQVRQEDSNI
+615 PTRARQVRQEESNV

-641 TPQQRANDW
+641 TPQQRATDW
-650 LTSVANEHDDVKDIV
+650 LTSVADEHDDVKDIV